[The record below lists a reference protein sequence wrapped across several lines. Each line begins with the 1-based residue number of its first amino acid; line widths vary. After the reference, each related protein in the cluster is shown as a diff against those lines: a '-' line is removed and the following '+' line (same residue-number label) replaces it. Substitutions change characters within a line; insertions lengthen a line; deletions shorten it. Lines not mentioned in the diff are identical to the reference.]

1 MLMQF
6 GFRRKMLYI
15 CIAKRREPVN
25 NGLSPLLWLKIN
37 DFYLGDKNFFG
48 LERIFFGLSWCAH
61 RLSRKI
67 FGLEIIKY
75 IKVFRTKKFGF
86 NNCMKVLST
95 SWQCVGF
102 TSRYSAEGLRFSW
115 GSIARLVTS
124 VIEPNLWCDR
134 CECGLVS
141 LKLYLRSMPSG

>member
-1 MLMQF
+1 M
-6 GFRRKMLYI
+6 
-15 CIAKRREPVN
+15 
-25 NGLSPLLWLKIN
+25 
-37 DFYLGDKNFFG
+37 
-48 LERIFFGLSWCAH
+48 
-61 RLSRKI
+61 
-67 FGLEIIKY
+67 
-75 IKVFRTKKFGF
+75 KKLGF
-86 NNCMKVLST
+86 NNSRKVLST

-141 LKLYLRSMPSG
+141 LKFYLRSMPSG